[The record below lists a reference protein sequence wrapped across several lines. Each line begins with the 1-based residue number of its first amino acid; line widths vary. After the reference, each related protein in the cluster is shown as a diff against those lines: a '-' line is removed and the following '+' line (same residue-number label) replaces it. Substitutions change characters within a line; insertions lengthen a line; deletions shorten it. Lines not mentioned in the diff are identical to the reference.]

1 MNIIGLMQ
9 SALYLI
15 MNALLYPVI
24 GCLILLV
31 VAVLFILGG
40 FVSEF
45 AFRRRRRPDAD
56 QKSEELAAQVA
67 RNILSAE
74 FETAADH
81 INKHIDKFSIQS
93 RFVRHFLHDFA
104 NQVWKGRVN
113 LDIRAEKTLQ
123 QYEMMTSKQLDKTRL
138 MIRVGPMLGL
148 MGTLIPMGPALLAL
162 TKGDL
167 TQMANCLIIA
177 FGTTVSGLAVGVF
190 AYVISMARERWY
202 AQDVRDMEYMVDLVT
217 SAIEYKAHNGRN
229 KAGET
234 QQNVAVLSMA
244 GR

>member
-1 MNIIGLMQ
+1 MQ

-24 GCLILLV
+24 GVLILMV
-31 VAVLFILGG
+31 VAVLFILGS

-45 AFRRRRRPDAD
+45 VFRRRRRPDAD
-56 QKSEELAAQVA
+56 WKGEELAAQVA
-67 RNILSAE
+67 RNILAAE
-74 FETAADH
+74 FEAAANH
-81 INKHIDKFSIQS
+81 INKHIYKSGTQS
-93 RFVRHFLHDFA
+93 RFVKHFMHDFA
-104 NQVWKGRVN
+104 NQILKGKVN

-123 QYEMMTSKQLDKTRL
+123 QYEMMTSGQLDKTRL
-138 MIRVGPMLGL
+138 MIRIGPMLGL

-202 AQDVRDMEYMVDLVT
+202 AQDVRDMEYMVDLVIR
-217 SAIEYKAHNGRN
+217 SIEYKEHNGR
-229 KAGET
+229 AEAWEP
-234 QQNVAVLSMA
+234 QQNIAVLPMT